1 MSARTP
7 LAMLVTFGA
16 FVCTA
21 ALAGPAQEQMIL
33 EDEIVPRDK
42 SPVTQVLI
50 VEDNWR
56 MVVGA
61 KGKDARIPVLAHE
74 VVEVVYS
81 DAPRDFVRGVRRVQ
95 QGYYTKAIE
104 ESFLPLLD
112 KLANFRKVGD
122 RPWPE
127 QYCLYYLGY
136 SHLKR
141 GDIQKGDAAKS
152 REYFQKL
159 IQNVPDSRFIFE
171 AFIGIGESFVLEN
184 RFEEAAKAFNDAQK
198 RFDAMSK
205 QAGLHP
211 DVARYARRQA
221 RLAELREIEMLEEQ
235 KKWEL
240 AKSAYDRLVPS
251 AREFLDIQWKA
262 RIGSVRMLVAAK
274 SYSVAIE
281 KCKAMLEEG
290 EREGQTEFLAGGYM
304 ALADCYFE
312 KAGDAA
318 SPEDLVIARWNY
330 IRVATLFF
338 MDSSVVPKALF
349 RAGRC
354 SERLAAVSKHEGSKA
369 LEWARRQYS
378 IVAEKFKDTP
388 WAAQAKERLAALGKS

>member
-1 MSARTP
+1 M
-7 LAMLVTFGA
+7 VA
-16 FVCTA
+16 FA
-21 ALAGPAQEQMIL
+21 ALACPAAFAGPAQEQMIL

-42 SPVTQVLI
+42 SPVAQVLI
-50 VEDNWR
+50 IEDSWKA
-56 MVVGA
+56 VVGT
-61 KGKDARIPVLAHE
+61 KGKDSRIPVPAYE
-74 VVEVVYS
+74 VAEVVYA
-81 DAPRDFVRGVRRVQ
+81 DAPRDFVKGVRRIQ

-104 ESFLPLLD
+104 ESFLPVLG
-112 KLANFRKVGD
+112 KISNFRQVGG

-141 GDIQKGDAAKS
+141 GDVQKGDPAKA

-159 IQNVPDSRFIFE
+159 AQNIPDSRFIFE
-171 AFIGIGESFVLEN
+171 ALLGVGESYALEG
-184 RFEEAAKAFNDAQK
+184 RFEDAAKAFNDAQK

-205 QAGLHP
+205 QTGP
-211 DVARYARRQA
+211 GITPEVSRYSRYQA
-221 RLAELREIEMLEEQ
+221 RLAELREVEMLEEQ

-251 AREFLDIQWKA
+251 AREFNDIQWKA
-262 RIGSVRMLVAAK
+262 RIGSVRMLVASK
-274 SYSVAIE
+274 SYAVAIE
-281 KCKAMLEEG
+281 KCKAMIEQG
-290 EREGQTEFLAGGYM
+290 EREGQTQFLAGAYM

-312 KAGDAA
+312 KAGEDA

-330 IRVATLFF
+330 LRVATLFF
-338 MDSSVVPKALF
+338 MDANVVPKARF

-354 SERLAAVSKHEGSKA
+354 SEKLGTLSNEGKKA

-378 IVAEKFKDTP
+378 IVAEQHKDTP
-388 WAAQAKERLAALGKS
+388 WAAQAKERLAALGKG